1 MSTST
6 KNNWRILW
14 GILPIAIGVFVVMM
28 MAGNKKPPT
37 KLESKETQYA
47 VRTIVVPKVTLTPMA
62 EGYGSVKPA
71 QTWTA
76 VAQVSGRIVEMH
88 TRLRDGE
95 ILPKGSLLY
104 RIDPIDYELS
114 LVKAETELA
123 ELEIQEK
130 NTQSSL
136 NLELRNLNLAEREF
150 KRLKGLSKQGNVSIS
165 DVDNAERNMLASRTP
180 VQNLRNTLALIPVQK
195 KLLDTKIKQAQ
206 RDLSET
212 QIYAPF
218 NLRVANLSIEKDQ
231 YVSKGQNLFEGDS
244 VERVEVI
251 AQVAMSS
258 LRNLFVGHTAI
269 RDMSKL
275 AANIAEF
282 ASFNPIVRLD
292 MGNHIAQWQAEF
304 VRFTDSIDAETR
316 TIGVVVAIDK
326 PFEKT
331 KPGIRPPLSKG
342 MFVQVILLGKAQAER
357 LIIPRNSVRGG
368 QIMLVDSDSR
378 LKTKK
383 VDILYNQM
391 DISVVQNG
399 LKEGQELIISDLL
412 PAVDGML
419 LHTIKDEKLQ
429 QQLIKSTGGFH

>member
-1 MSTST
+1 MSIKPKS
-6 KNNWRILW
+6 NWRFLW
-14 GILPIAIGVFVVMM
+14 GVLPIAIGVSVIVMM
-28 MAGNKKPPT
+28 ASNKKTPI
-37 KLESKETQYA
+37 KLENKEAQYA
-47 VRTIVVPKVTLTPMA
+47 VRTITVPKVTLTPMA

-88 TRLRDGE
+88 ARLRNGE

-104 RIDPIDYELS
+104 RIDPVDYELN
-114 LVKAETELA
+114 LVQAQAEFS

-136 NLELRNLNLAEREF
+136 SLELRNLNLAEREF

-195 KLLDTKIKQAQ
+195 KLLETKIKQAQ

-218 NLRVANLSIEKDQ
+218 NLRVASLSIEKDQ
-231 YVSKGQNLFEGDS
+231 YVSKGQNLFEGDT

-269 RDMSKL
+269 RDMTKL
-275 AANIAEF
+275 AENVAQF

-304 VRFTDSIDAETR
+304 VRFTDNIDAETR

-368 QIMLVDSDSR
+368 QIMLVDTDSR

-399 LKEGQELIISDLL
+399 LKEGQELVISDLL

-429 QQLIKSTGGFH
+429 QQLIKSTGGLH